1 MTKRKSKFGHYKK
14 SHVRIYEKDS
24 NGKKYSRPATY
35 AEEMKIKYGIIGSF
49 IVLIRAIIAV
59 IIGYGIAEAF
69 EAPLWGC
76 ILAAIILFMTMWTDG

>member
-1 MTKRKSKFGHYKK
+1 MTKRKSKFGYYAR

-49 IVLIRAIIAV
+49 IVLIRSITAGIFGYVITEAV
-59 IIGYGIAEAF
+59 
-69 EAPLWGC
+69 EAPLWVC
-76 ILAAIILFMTMWTDG
+76 ILVAIILFVTMWTDG

>member
-35 AEEMKIKYGIIGSF
+35 AEEMKIKY
-49 IVLIRAIIAV
+49 
-59 IIGYGIAEAF
+59 
-69 EAPLWGC
+69 
-76 ILAAIILFMTMWTDG
+76 